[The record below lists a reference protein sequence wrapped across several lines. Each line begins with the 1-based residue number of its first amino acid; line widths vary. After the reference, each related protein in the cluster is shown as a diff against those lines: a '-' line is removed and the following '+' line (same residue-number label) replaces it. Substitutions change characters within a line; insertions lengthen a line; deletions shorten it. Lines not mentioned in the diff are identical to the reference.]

1 MIDIGLTKI
10 ALVGVVALV
19 VIGPEKL
26 PTVARMAGSL
36 FGRAQRYIN
45 EVKSEVSREI
55 ELEELRKM
63 QKDVQEA
70 ASDVEQSIAK
80 SMAETE
86 QSLNAAWNDTP
97 VASEAEDSVYTPFDL
112 EGRQPKRR
120 AFVKKSWRTVRRC
133 RPGTSARTAAG
144 CGSFPAPH
152 AWPATVPP
160 AANRRPSF
168 IDAAASALRCGIR
181 VEGGMPVPGA
191 TRRTFAFEFHFCR
204 SQ

>member
-10 ALVGVVALV
+10 ALVGLVALV

-80 SMAETE
+80 GMADTESALNTAWSDSPPDRRDDET
-86 QSLNAAWNDTP
+86 LFDPFNLDTP
-97 VASEAEDSVYTPFDL
+97 RTKAKSFRKKKLAHSSAVPTWYKRQNGRKLRVISGAARVARYRPA
-112 EGRQPKRR
+112 G
-120 AFVKKSWRTVRRC
+120 AKSS
-133 RPGTSARTAAG
+133 GK
-144 CGSFPAPH
+144 FY
-152 AWPATVPP
+152 
-160 AANRRPSF
+160 
-168 IDAAASALRCGIR
+168 
-181 VEGGMPVPGA
+181 
-191 TRRTFAFEFHFCR
+191 
-204 SQ
+204 